1 VTVKHLLTTES
12 FFPSPNG
19 ERSTLVFERRVRDQ
33 ISEIPDTRRVTQL
46 RYTSRFALL
55 ILLLLILASPALAA
69 APKFPTLTGRVVDD
83 AGILNAS
90 TQSQLTDMQAAHE
103 RATGEQVV
111 VVTLDS
117 LQGYTI
123 EDYGYQL
130 GRYWGIGQKGR
141 NTGAILIVAPKDH
154 KVRIEVGYGLEGA
167 LTDATSR
174 TIIENDILPSFKR
187 GDFNAGI
194 LAGTTSIL
202 KVLGGDASVQRSG
215 AESGTSADTN
225 NSAPVWPLLLFVAI
239 WLVVIFLQRR
249 LGPRLGP
256 RTIGYYGGGGFGG
269 GFGGG
274 GGGGG
279 GGFSGGGGSFGGGG
293 ASGSW

>member
-1 VTVKHLLTTES
+1 MRARAWADNAT
-12 FFPSPNG
+12 NAA
-19 ERSTLVFERRVRDQ
+19 R
-33 ISEIPDTRRVTQL
+33 
-46 RYTSRFALL
+46 A
-55 ILLLLILASPALAA
+55 LLLLLMLATPALASE
-69 APKFPTLTGRVVDD
+69 PKFPPLTGRVVDD
-83 AGILNAS
+83 AGVLNAA
-90 TQSQLTDMQAAHE
+90 TQAQLTDMLAAHE

-117 LQGYTI
+117 LEGFSI

-130 GRYWGIGQKGR
+130 GRYWGIGQKGK

-154 KVRIEVGYGLEGA
+154 KVRIEVGYGLEGS

-187 GDFNAGI
+187 GDFSAGI

-202 KVLGGDASVQRSG
+202 KVLGGDASVQPSG
-215 AESGTSADTN
+215 AEAGTSTDTN
-225 NSAPVWPLLLFVAI
+225 NSAPAWPLLLFVAI
-239 WLVVIFLQRR
+239 WLVVIILRLRMGPAYGQRSY
-249 LGPRLGP
+249 
-256 RTIGYYGGGGFGG
+256 GYYGGGGFGAG

-274 GGGGG
+274 GSG

-293 ASGSW
+293 ASGGW